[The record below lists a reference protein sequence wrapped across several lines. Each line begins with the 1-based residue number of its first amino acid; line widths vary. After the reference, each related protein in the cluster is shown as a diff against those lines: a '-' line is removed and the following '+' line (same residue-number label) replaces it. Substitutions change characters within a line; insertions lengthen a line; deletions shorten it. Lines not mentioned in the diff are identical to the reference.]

1 MIHKLAV
8 KTAGY
13 LIMNKVGT
21 VDYEESYIYGIEI
34 MIEKFITYSVLLI
47 LALYFK
53 QIIPSLLFVIFFVLL
68 RGYTGGYHANTYAG
82 CFISTLVM
90 YLTCSLVLA
99 PRLLEEEILL
109 FPGLAITIIVILTLA
124 PVNHPNLDMNS
135 KEIKNC
141 KMGTKVVILIETV
154 FILGGIIC
162 NVSKIYIVFSLLG
175 MVMCAILLI
184 LAKIMKQEVKVH
196 EEKY

>member
-1 MIHKLAV
+1 MF
-8 KTAGY
+8 T
-13 LIMNKVGT
+13 
-21 VDYEESYIYGIEI
+21 S
-34 MIEKFITYSVLLI
+34 
-47 LALYFK
+47 
-53 QIIPSLLFVIFFVLL
+53 
-68 RGYTGGYHANTYAG
+68 
-82 CFISTLVM
+82 ISTAAVG
-90 YLTCSLVLA
+90 
-99 PRLLEEEILL
+99 RRILL

-154 FILGGIIC
+154 FILGGTIC
-162 NVSKIYIVFSLLG
+162 DVSKIYIVFSLLG